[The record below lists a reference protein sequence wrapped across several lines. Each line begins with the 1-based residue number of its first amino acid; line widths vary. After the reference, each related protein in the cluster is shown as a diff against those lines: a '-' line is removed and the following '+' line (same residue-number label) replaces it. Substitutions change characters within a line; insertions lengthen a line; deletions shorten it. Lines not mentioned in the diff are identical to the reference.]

1 MGTPN
6 QLLPERSF
14 KGMSLMALPIILAN
28 ASIPLLGVADTAVV
42 ARLGQTEALAAVAAG
57 ATILFFLLWAFG
69 FLRMTTSA
77 LTGQAVG
84 AKRVKEPALILVRA
98 MGLAI
103 SLGILLAL
111 LGGLT
116 TDAGLKLLGVEENVA
131 TLVRRYL
138 NIAFWAAPGQLII
151 FVVHGWLLG
160 HGKSGFMFLL
170 SLGIGGMN
178 LGLNWLMTLHW
189 GWGIEGLAIATVMS
203 SSLGAVIGVATLV
216 SMAHKRGY
224 GLDRQRLLDIRELRG
239 LATLNANVMVRTIL
253 LIATFTAFNALSA
266 RLGTDILAAH
276 AVLLHFVEVTAYA
289 LDGIADVVESYA
301 ARFWGAKKIRAA
313 QESLLRGMAMALVVS
328 LLMGIGLSISGPFL
342 IALVAPINDVAMLA
356 KSLGFYA
363 YWIPLIGFSC
373 YMLDGYFFGLAQGA
387 TIRNAMI
394 FASLAY
400 GFLLVLV
407 YPEMGP
413 EGLWLALWG
422 LFVFRAASLALVVL
436 FRHPKVS

>member
-1 MGTPN
+1 MGTASE
-6 QLLPERSF
+6 QLPERSF
-14 KGMSLMALPIILAN
+14 KGMSVMALPIILAN

-98 MGLAI
+98 MVLAI
-103 SLGILLAL
+103 FLGLLLAA

-116 TDAGLKLLGVEENVA
+116 TDAGLRLLGVEEDVA
-131 TLVRRYL
+131 DLTRRYL
-138 NIAFWAAPGQLII
+138 MIAFWAAPGQLII

-160 HGKSGFMFLL
+160 HGKSGLMFVL
-170 SLGIGGMN
+170 SLGIGCLN
-178 LGLNWLMTLHW
+178 LGLNWLMTLQL
-189 GWGIEGLAIATVMS
+189 GWGVEGLAIATVIS
-203 SSLGAVIGVATLV
+203 SSLGAFAGLVALTG
-216 SMAHKRGY
+216 MARNRGY
-224 GLDRQRLLDIRELRG
+224 RLDRQRLLDLRELRG
-239 LATLNANVMVRTIL
+239 LAGLNANVMVRTLL

-266 RLGTDILAAH
+266 RLGTEILAAH

-301 ARFWGAKKIRAA
+301 ARFWGAKKDRAA
-313 QESLLRGMAMALVVS
+313 KESLGRGLVMALVGS
-328 LLMGIGLSISGPFL
+328 LFMGVGLTIFGPFL
-342 IALVAPINDVAMLA
+342 IGLVAPIEEVAQLA
-356 KSLGFYA
+356 RSLGFYA

-387 TIRNAMI
+387 TIRNAMLL
-394 FASLAY
+394 ASMAY
-400 GFLLVLV
+400 GLLLWFV
-407 YPEMGP
+407 YPQFGP
-413 EGLWLALWG
+413 EGLWVALWA
-422 LFVFRAASLALVVL
+422 LFVFRALPLGFVML
-436 FRHPKVS
+436 FKHPRAF